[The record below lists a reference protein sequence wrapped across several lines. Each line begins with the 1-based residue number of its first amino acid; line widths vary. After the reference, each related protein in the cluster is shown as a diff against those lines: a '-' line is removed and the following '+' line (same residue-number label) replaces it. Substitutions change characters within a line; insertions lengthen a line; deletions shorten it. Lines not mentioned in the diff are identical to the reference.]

1 MSSGRRHFGS
11 VRKLPSGRW
20 QASYWREGARHTAT
34 DTFAARADALSYL
47 SVMETNLLR
56 GEWINPEAGRE
67 AFGVYGRRWLA
78 HRPDLRPST
87 REFYD
92 SLWRKW
98 LEPTFGDVALSA
110 MTPEGWRAWYV
121 EQMTQHPRSTRPGKA
136 YHLARSILNT
146 AVEDGRIKMNPCRIK
161 GAGRDQACER
171 PIAMPDEVA
180 KLAEAI
186 DPKYRAMVLLGAYCS
201 LRFGE
206 LAGLRRKRI
215 DLLHRTIT
223 VEEQAVDLADG
234 RVVFGPPKTSAGRRT
249 VAFPAELVPVIAD
262 HLATQVASEQ
272 DALVFTSPEGFPLRR
287 GKFRHR
293 WGAACREVG
302 LEGLR
307 FHDLRGSGATWAAH
321 AGATVREL
329 MDRLGHSTPEIAL
342 RYQHATR
349 ERDRAI
355 ADKLGALLRAVEA
368 QPEPASNVVPIERG
382 ADDSSRA

>member
-1 MSSGRRHFGS
+1 MTNRRHFGN
-11 VRKLPSGRW
+11 VRRLGSGRY
-20 QASYWREGARHTAT
+20 QASYWHEGLRHTAPN
-34 DTFAARADALSYL
+34 TFTAKADALAYL

-56 GEWINPEAGRE
+56 GEWIDPKAGRE
-67 AFGVYGRRWLA
+67 TFGAYGKRWLA

-87 REFYD
+87 RELYEA
-92 SLWRKW
+92 LWRKW
-98 LEPTFGDVALSA
+98 LEPAFNDVPLAA
-110 MTPEGWRAWYV
+110 MTPERWRTWYV
-121 EQMTQHPRSTRPGKA
+121 EQITQHPGSTRPGKA
-136 YHLARSILNT
+136 YRLARSMLNT
-146 AVEDGRIKMNPCRIK
+146 AVEDGRIKVNPCHVK
-161 GAGRDQACER
+161 GAGSEQAPER

-180 KLAEAI
+180 KLAKAI
-186 DPKYRAMVLLGAYCS
+186 DPKYQAMVLLGAYCS

-234 RVVFGPPKTSAGRRT
+234 RIVFGPPKTSAGRRT
-249 VAFPAELVPVIAD
+249 VAFPAELVPIIAD
-262 HLATQVASEQ
+262 HLASYVAPEP
-272 DALVFTSPEGFPLRR
+272 DALVFTSPEGCPLRR

-293 WGAACREVG
+293 WGAACRKVG
-302 LEGLR
+302 VEGLR

-368 QPEPASNVVPIERG
+368 QSESASNVVPIERG
-382 ADDSSRA
+382 ADDLSRA

>member
-1 MSSGRRHFGS
+1 MTNRRHFGN
-11 VRKLPSGRW
+11 VRRLGSGRY
-20 QASYWREGARHTAT
+20 QASYWHEGLRHTAPN
-34 DTFAARADALSYL
+34 TFTAKADALAYL

-56 GEWINPEAGRE
+56 GEWIYPKAGRE
-67 AFGVYGRRWLA
+67 TFGAYGKRWLA

-87 REFYD
+87 RELYEA
-92 SLWRKW
+92 LWRKW
-98 LEPTFGDVALSA
+98 LEPAFNDVPLAA
-110 MTPEGWRAWYV
+110 MTPERWRTWYV
-121 EQMTQHPRSTRPGKA
+121 EQITQHPGSTRPGKA
-136 YHLARSILNT
+136 YRLARSMLNT
-146 AVEDGRIKMNPCRIK
+146 AVEDGRIKVNPCHVK
-161 GAGRDQACER
+161 GAGSEQAPER

-180 KLAEAI
+180 KLAKAI
-186 DPKYRAMVLLGAYCS
+186 DPKYQAMVLLGAYCS

-234 RVVFGPPKTSAGRRT
+234 RIVFGPPKTSAGRRT
-249 VAFPAELVPVIAD
+249 VAFPAELVPIIAD
-262 HLATQVASEQ
+262 HLASYVAPEP
-272 DALVFTSPEGFPLRR
+272 DALVFTSPEGCPLRR

-293 WGAACREVG
+293 WGAACRKVG
-302 LEGLR
+302 VEGLR

>member
-1 MSSGRRHFGS
+1 MTNRRHFGN
-11 VRKLPSGRW
+11 VRRLGSGRY
-20 QASYWREGARHTAT
+20 QASYWHEGLRHTAPN
-34 DTFAARADALSYL
+34 TFTAKADALAYL

-56 GEWINPEAGRE
+56 GEWIDPKAGRE
-67 AFGVYGRRWLA
+67 TFGAYGKRWLA

-87 REFYD
+87 RELYEA
-92 SLWRKW
+92 LWRKW
-98 LEPTFGDVALSA
+98 LEPAFNDVPLAA
-110 MTPEGWRAWYV
+110 MTPERWRTWYV
-121 EQMTQHPRSTRPGKA
+121 EQITQHPGSTRPGKA
-136 YHLARSILNT
+136 YRLARSMLNT
-146 AVEDGRIKMNPCRIK
+146 AVEDGRIKVNPCHVK
-161 GAGRDQACER
+161 GAGSEQAPER

-180 KLAEAI
+180 KLAKAI
-186 DPKYRAMVLLGAYCS
+186 DPKYQAMVLLGAYCS

-234 RVVFGPPKTSAGRRT
+234 RIVFGPPKTSAGRRT
-249 VAFPAELVPVIAD
+249 VAFPAELVPIIAD
-262 HLATQVASEQ
+262 HLASYVAPEP
-272 DALVFTSPEGFPLRR
+272 DALVFTSPEGYPLRR

-293 WGAACREVG
+293 WSAACRKVG
-302 LEGLR
+302 VEGLR

-355 ADKLGALLRAVEA
+355 ADKLGALLRGAEA
-368 QPEPASNVVPIERG
+368 QPEPVSNVVPIERG

>member
-1 MSSGRRHFGS
+1 MTNRRHFGN
-11 VRKLPSGRW
+11 VRRLGSGRY
-20 QASYWREGARHTAT
+20 QASYWHEGLRHTAPN
-34 DTFAARADALSYL
+34 TFTAKADALAYL

-56 GEWINPEAGRE
+56 GEWIDPKAGRE
-67 AFGVYGRRWLA
+67 TFGAYGKRWLA

-87 REFYD
+87 RELYEA
-92 SLWRKW
+92 LWRKW
-98 LEPTFGDVALSA
+98 LEPAFNDVPLAA
-110 MTPEGWRAWYV
+110 MTPERWRTWYV
-121 EQMTQHPRSTRPGKA
+121 EQITQHPGSTRPGKA
-136 YHLARSILNT
+136 YRLARSMLNT
-146 AVEDGRIKMNPCRIK
+146 AVEDGRIKVNPCHVK
-161 GAGRDQACER
+161 GAGSEQAPER

-180 KLAEAI
+180 KLAKAI
-186 DPKYRAMVLLGAYCS
+186 DPKYQAMVLLGAYCS

-234 RVVFGPPKTSAGRRT
+234 RIVFGPPKTSAGRRT
-249 VAFPAELVPVIAD
+249 VAFPAELVPIIAD
-262 HLATQVASEQ
+262 HLASYVAPEP
-272 DALVFTSPEGFPLRR
+272 DALVFTSPEGYPLRR

-293 WGAACREVG
+293 WGAACRKVG
-302 LEGLR
+302 VEGLR

>member
-1 MSSGRRHFGS
+1 MTNRRHFGN
-11 VRKLPSGRW
+11 VRRLGSGRY
-20 QASYWREGARHTAT
+20 QASYWHEGLRHTAPN
-34 DTFAARADALSYL
+34 TFTAKADALAYL

-56 GEWINPEAGRE
+56 GEWIDPKAGRE
-67 AFGVYGRRWLA
+67 TFGAYGKRWLA

-87 REFYD
+87 RELYEA
-92 SLWRKW
+92 LWRKW
-98 LEPTFGDVALSA
+98 LEPAFNDVPLAA
-110 MTPEGWRAWYV
+110 MTPERWRTWYV
-121 EQMTQHPRSTRPGKA
+121 EQITQHPGSTRPGKA
-136 YHLARSILNT
+136 YRLARSMLNT
-146 AVEDGRIKMNPCRIK
+146 AVEDGRIKVNPCHVK
-161 GAGRDQACER
+161 GAGSEQAPER

-180 KLAEAI
+180 KLAKAI
-186 DPKYRAMVLLGAYCS
+186 DPKYQAMVLLGAYCS

-234 RVVFGPPKTSAGRRT
+234 RIVFGPPKTSAGRRT
-249 VAFPAELVPVIAD
+249 VAFPAELVPIIAD
-262 HLATQVASEQ
+262 HLASYVAPEP
-272 DALVFTSPEGFPLRR
+272 DALVFTSLEGYPLRR

-293 WGAACREVG
+293 WSAACRKVG
-302 LEGLR
+302 VEGLR

>member
-1 MSSGRRHFGS
+1 MTNRRHFGN
-11 VRKLPSGRW
+11 VRRLGSGRY
-20 QASYWREGARHTAT
+20 QASYWHEGLRHTAPN
-34 DTFAARADALSYL
+34 TFTAKADALAYL

-56 GEWINPEAGRE
+56 GEWIDPKAGRE
-67 AFGVYGRRWLA
+67 TFGAYGKRWLA

-87 REFYD
+87 RELYEA
-92 SLWRKW
+92 LWRKW
-98 LEPTFGDVALSA
+98 LEPAFNDVPLAA
-110 MTPEGWRAWYV
+110 MTPERWRTWYV
-121 EQMTQHPRSTRPGKA
+121 EQITQHPGSTRPGKA
-136 YHLARSILNT
+136 YRLARSMLNT
-146 AVEDGRIKMNPCRIK
+146 AVEDGRIKVNPCHVK
-161 GAGRDQACER
+161 GAGSEQSPER

-180 KLAEAI
+180 KLAKAI
-186 DPKYRAMVLLGAYCS
+186 DPKYQAMVLLGAYCS

-234 RVVFGPPKTSAGRRT
+234 RIVFGPPKTSAGRRT
-249 VAFPAELVPVIAD
+249 VAFPAELVPIIAD
-262 HLATQVASEQ
+262 HLASYVAPEP
-272 DALVFTSPEGFPLRR
+272 DALVFTSPEGCPLRR

-293 WGAACREVG
+293 WGAACRKVG
-302 LEGLR
+302 VEGLR

>member
-1 MSSGRRHFGS
+1 MTNRRHFGN
-11 VRKLPSGRW
+11 VRRLGSGRY
-20 QASYWREGARHTAT
+20 QASYWHEGLRHTAPN
-34 DTFAARADALSYL
+34 TFTAKADALAYL

-56 GEWINPEAGRE
+56 GEWIDPKAGRE
-67 AFGVYGRRWLA
+67 TFGAYGKRWLA

-87 REFYD
+87 RELYEA
-92 SLWRKW
+92 LWRKW
-98 LEPTFGDVALSA
+98 LEPAFNDVPLAA
-110 MTPEGWRAWYV
+110 MTPERWRTWYV
-121 EQMTQHPRSTRPGKA
+121 EQITQHPGSTRPGKA
-136 YHLARSILNT
+136 YRLARSMLNT
-146 AVEDGRIKMNPCRIK
+146 AVEDGRIKVNPCHVK
-161 GAGRDQACER
+161 GAGSEQAPER

-180 KLAEAI
+180 KLAKAI
-186 DPKYRAMVLLGAYCS
+186 DPKYQAMVLLGAYCS

-234 RVVFGPPKTSAGRRT
+234 RIVFGPPKTSAGRRT
-249 VAFPAELVPVIAD
+249 VAFPAELVPIIAD
-262 HLATQVASEQ
+262 HLASYVAPEP
-272 DALVFTSPEGFPLRR
+272 DALVFTSPEGCPLRR

-293 WGAACREVG
+293 WGAACRKVG
-302 LEGLR
+302 VEGLR
-307 FHDLRGSGATWAAH
+307 FHDSRGSGATWAAH

>member
-1 MSSGRRHFGS
+1 MTNRRHFGN
-11 VRKLPSGRW
+11 VRRLGSGRY
-20 QASYWREGARHTAT
+20 QASYWHEGLRHTAPN
-34 DTFAARADALSYL
+34 TFTAKADALAYL

-56 GEWINPEAGRE
+56 GEWIDPKAGRE
-67 AFGVYGRRWLA
+67 TFGAYGKRWLA

-87 REFYD
+87 RELYEA
-92 SLWRKW
+92 LWRKW
-98 LEPTFGDVALSA
+98 LEPAFNDVPLAA
-110 MTPEGWRAWYV
+110 MTPERWRTWYV
-121 EQMTQHPRSTRPGKA
+121 EQITQHPGSTRPGKA
-136 YHLARSILNT
+136 YRLARSMLNT
-146 AVEDGRIKMNPCRIK
+146 AVEDGRIKVNPCHVK
-161 GAGRDQACER
+161 GAGSEQAPER

-180 KLAEAI
+180 KLAKAI
-186 DPKYRAMVLLGAYCS
+186 DPKYQAMVLLGAYCS

-234 RVVFGPPKTSAGRRT
+234 RIVFGPPKTSAGRRT
-249 VAFPAELVPVIAD
+249 VAFPAELVPIIAD
-262 HLATQVASEQ
+262 HLASYVAPEP
-272 DALVFTSPEGFPLRR
+272 DALVFTSPEGYPLRR

-293 WGAACREVG
+293 WGAACRKVG
-302 LEGLR
+302 VEGLR

-368 QPEPASNVVPIERG
+368 QPEPAANVVPIERG

>member
-1 MSSGRRHFGS
+1 MTNRRHFGN
-11 VRKLPSGRW
+11 VRRLGSGRY
-20 QASYWREGARHTAT
+20 QASYWHEGLRHTAPN
-34 DTFAARADALSYL
+34 TFTAKADALAYL

-56 GEWINPEAGRE
+56 GEWIDPKAGRE
-67 AFGVYGRRWLA
+67 TFGAYGKRWLA

-87 REFYD
+87 RELYEA
-92 SLWRKW
+92 LWRKW
-98 LEPTFGDVALSA
+98 LEPAFNDVPLAA
-110 MTPEGWRAWYV
+110 MTPERWRTWYV
-121 EQMTQHPRSTRPGKA
+121 EQITQHPGSTRPGKA
-136 YHLARSILNT
+136 YRLARSMLNT
-146 AVEDGRIKMNPCRIK
+146 AVEDGRIKVNPCHVK
-161 GAGRDQACER
+161 GAGSEQAPER

-180 KLAEAI
+180 KLAKAI
-186 DPKYRAMVLLGAYCS
+186 DPKYQAMVLLGAYCS

-234 RVVFGPPKTSAGRRT
+234 RIVFGPPKTSAGRRT
-249 VAFPAELVPVIAD
+249 VAFPAELVPIIAD
-262 HLATQVASEQ
+262 HLASYVAPEP
-272 DALVFTSPEGFPLRR
+272 DALVFTSPEGCPLRR

-293 WGAACREVG
+293 WGAACRKVG
-302 LEGLR
+302 VEGLR

-355 ADKLGALLRAVEA
+355 ADKLGALLRGAEA
-368 QPEPASNVVPIERG
+368 QPEPVSNVVPIERG

>member
-1 MSSGRRHFGS
+1 MTNRRHFGN
-11 VRKLPSGRW
+11 VRRLGSGRY
-20 QASYWREGARHTAT
+20 QASYWHEGLRHTAPN
-34 DTFAARADALSYL
+34 TFTAKADALAYL

-56 GEWINPEAGRE
+56 GEWIDPKAGRE
-67 AFGVYGRRWLA
+67 TFGAYGKRWLA

-87 REFYD
+87 RELYEA
-92 SLWRKW
+92 LWRKW
-98 LEPTFGDVALSA
+98 LEPAFGDVALAA
-110 MTPEGWRAWYV
+110 MTPERWRTWYV
-121 EQMTQHPRSTRPGKA
+121 EQMTQHPGSTRPGKA
-136 YHLARSILNT
+136 YRLARSMLNT
-146 AVEDGRIKMNPCRIK
+146 AVEDGRIKVNPCHVK
-161 GAGRDQACER
+161 GAGREQAPER
-171 PIAMPDEVA
+171 PIAMPDEVT
-180 KLAEAI
+180 KLAKAI
-186 DPKYRAMVLLGAYCS
+186 DPKYQAMVLLGAYCS

-234 RVVFGPPKTSAGRRT
+234 RIVFGPPKTSAGRRT
-249 VAFPAELVPVIAD
+249 VAFPAELVPIIAD
-262 HLATQVASEQ
+262 HLASYVAPEP
-272 DALVFTSPEGFPLRR
+272 DALVFTSPEGYPLRR

-293 WGAACREVG
+293 WGAACRKVG
-302 LEGLR
+302 VEGLR

>member
-1 MSSGRRHFGS
+1 MTNRRHFGN
-11 VRKLPSGRW
+11 VRRLGSGRY
-20 QASYWREGARHTAT
+20 QASYWHEGLRHTAPN
-34 DTFAARADALSYL
+34 TFTAKADALAYL

-56 GEWINPEAGRE
+56 GEWIDPKAGRE
-67 AFGVYGRRWLA
+67 TFGAYGKRWLA

-87 REFYD
+87 RELYEA
-92 SLWRKW
+92 LWRKW
-98 LEPTFGDVALSA
+98 LEPAFNDVPLAA
-110 MTPEGWRAWYV
+110 MTPERWRTWYV
-121 EQMTQHPRSTRPGKA
+121 EQITQHPGSTRPGKA
-136 YHLARSILNT
+136 YRLARSMLNT
-146 AVEDGRIKMNPCRIK
+146 AVEDGRIKVNPCHVK
-161 GAGRDQACER
+161 GAGSEQAPER

-180 KLAEAI
+180 KLAKAI
-186 DPKYRAMVLLGAYCS
+186 DPKYQAMVLLGAYCS

-234 RVVFGPPKTSAGRRT
+234 RIVFGPPKTSAGRRT
-249 VAFPAELVPVIAD
+249 VAFPAELVPIIAD
-262 HLATQVASEQ
+262 HLASYVAPEP
-272 DALVFTSPEGFPLRR
+272 DALVFTSPEGYPLRR

-293 WGAACREVG
+293 WGAACRKVG
-302 LEGLR
+302 VEGLR

-355 ADKLGALLRAVEA
+355 ADKLGALLRGAEA
-368 QPEPASNVVPIERG
+368 QPEPVSNVVPIERG

>member
-1 MSSGRRHFGS
+1 MTNRRHFGN
-11 VRKLPSGRW
+11 VRRLGSGRY
-20 QASYWREGARHTAT
+20 QASYWHEGLRHTAPN
-34 DTFAARADALSYL
+34 TFTAKADALAYL

-56 GEWINPEAGRE
+56 GEWIDPKAGRE
-67 AFGVYGRRWLA
+67 TFGAYGKRWLA

-87 REFYD
+87 RELYEA
-92 SLWRKW
+92 LWRKW
-98 LEPTFGDVALSA
+98 LEPAFNDVPLAA
-110 MTPEGWRAWYV
+110 MTPERWRTWYV
-121 EQMTQHPRSTRPGKA
+121 EQITQHPGSTRPGKA
-136 YHLARSILNT
+136 YRLARSMLNT
-146 AVEDGRIKMNPCRIK
+146 AVEDGRIKVNPCHVK
-161 GAGRDQACER
+161 GAGSEQAPER

-180 KLAEAI
+180 KLAKAI
-186 DPKYRAMVLLGAYCS
+186 DPKYQAMVLLGAYCS

-234 RVVFGPPKTSAGRRT
+234 RIVFGPPKTSAGRRT
-249 VAFPAELVPVIAD
+249 VAFPAELVPIIAD
-262 HLATQVASEQ
+262 HLASYVAPEP
-272 DALVFTSPEGFPLRR
+272 DALVFTSPEGCPLRR

-293 WGAACREVG
+293 WGAACRKVG
-302 LEGLR
+302 VEGLR

>member
-1 MSSGRRHFGS
+1 MTNRRHFGN
-11 VRKLPSGRW
+11 VRRLGSGRY
-20 QASYWREGARHTAT
+20 QASYWHEGLRHTAPN
-34 DTFAARADALSYL
+34 TFTAKADALAYL

-56 GEWINPEAGRE
+56 GEWIDPKAGRE
-67 AFGVYGRRWLA
+67 TFGAYGKRWLA

-87 REFYD
+87 RELYEA
-92 SLWRKW
+92 LWRKW
-98 LEPTFGDVALSA
+98 LEPAFDDVPLAA
-110 MTPEGWRAWYV
+110 MTPERWRIWYV
-121 EQMTQHPRSTRPGKA
+121 EQMTQHPGSTRPGKA
-136 YHLARSILNT
+136 YRLARSMLNT
-146 AVEDGRIKMNPCRIK
+146 AVEDGRIKVNPCHVK
-161 GAGRDQACER
+161 GAGSEQAPER

-180 KLAEAI
+180 KLAKAI
-186 DPKYRAMVLLGAYCS
+186 DPKYQAMVLLGAYCS

-234 RVVFGPPKTSAGRRT
+234 RIVFGPPKTSAGRRT
-249 VAFPAELVPVIAD
+249 VAFPAELVPIIAD
-262 HLATQVASEQ
+262 HLASYVAPEP
-272 DALVFTSPEGFPLRR
+272 DALVFTSPEGYPLRR

-293 WGAACREVG
+293 WGAACRKVG
-302 LEGLR
+302 VEGLR